1 MTLSSPSLSLFH
13 QILFHLLYN
22 FMILL
27 ILFLVCDYSHGP
39 VLLRAGAGLS
49 CDAAQQG
56 ASRNYWK
63 LRFFCKL
70 LKNISNILWPLTIFL
85 EGSLSSVTVSCT
97 VPGHLTDWVRVES
110 WEVAERGAQTRL
122 VTRPNPGQYG
132 TSTI

>member
-1 MTLSSPSLSLFH
+1 
-13 QILFHLLYN
+13 
-22 FMILL
+22 MILL

-49 CDAAQQG
+49 CGAAQQG
-56 ASRNYWK
+56 ASRNNQK
-63 LRFFCKL
+63 LKASFCKL

-97 VPGHLTDWVRVES
+97 VPGHLTDWVSVES

-122 VTRPNPGQYG
+122 VTQPNPGQYG
-132 TSTI
+132 TSTVVCLVFAGLEVWMDA